1 MKLTSKKISSLN
13 LNETNP
19 SLSLASWMNEI
30 PLIYYPWGLQ
40 SAAIRFK
47 NSLQENAKSHAMIE
61 DIIETCHN
69 GIVSWERPSNMK
81 PILLEGV
88 DDHFK
93 TKERWEI
100 LKEYFIKN
108 NIDYREIFSIE
119 GNVLSKLMNLIYIL
133 DYSTIY
139 RAILTEIDPTPVN
152 SIDFIKN
159 QLKKNNTV

>member
-1 MKLTSKKISSLN
+1 
-13 LNETNP
+13 
-19 SLSLASWMNEI
+19 MNEI

-47 NSLQENAKSHAMIE
+47 NSLQENAKSHATIE

-69 GIVSWERPSNMK
+69 GIVSWEKPTKMK

-88 DDHFK
+88 DDHIK

-100 LKEYFIKN
+100 LKEYFKKN
-108 NIDYREIFSIE
+108 NIDYREVFSIE
-119 GNVLSKLMNLIYIL
+119 GNVLSKLINLIYIL

-139 RAILTEIDPTPVN
+139 RSILSEIDPSPVK
-152 SIDFIKN
+152 SIDFIKDM
-159 QLKKNNTV
+159 LKNK